1 MFIYKNHIIHFFIL
15 NIPFPP
21 FHVVY
26 SSEMQEGISSYAQAC
41 LSYIFNLLAHNLL
54 TVPVPVITMIL
65 PDGTRISEM

>member
-1 MFIYKNHIIHFFIL
+1 
-15 NIPFPP
+15 
-21 FHVVY
+21 
-26 SSEMQEGISSYAQAC
+26 MQEGISSYAQAC